1 VKRTALVR
9 LQLHRFRSHRLAE
22 FELSSAPVILFGA
35 NGAGKTNIL
44 EAISLLAPGRGLR
57 RATYQEAGQ
66 RNSDAPWAINAEL
79 QLPDRNFS
87 VGTGL
92 DGHSNR
98 RLVRIDGS
106 NSTAGALG
114 RLLRQV
120 WLTPAQDRIFSGPRG
135 TRLRFFDRLV
145 FSLFPDHGKAVSS
158 YEKAM
163 RGRQK
168 LLDDGG
174 SDPAWLSGLEQ
185 QMANFGANMIIN
197 RDQTILRLRLQIK
210 ARSDSAFPQAGL
222 ELQSD
227 ADLAVTDNS
236 DAKEVE
242 AWLLEG
248 FTASRNI
255 DAKAGRTL
263 SGPHRADLAVHW
275 PAKQMPASDCSTG
288 EQKALLVGLTLAHAR
303 AVTADSNS
311 SPPLILLDEACA
323 HLDIDR
329 RAALID
335 ELCQLKGQAWLTG
348 TDRDLFAKFN
358 DDAQFFEVSETGII
372 RV

>member
-1 VKRTALVR
+1 MNETALVR
-9 LQLHRFRSHRLAE
+9 LELHRFRSHVFAE
-22 FELSSAPVILFGA
+22 FNLTTEPVVLFGA

-57 RATYQEAGQ
+57 RATYQEVGQ
-66 RNSDAPWAINAEL
+66 RNSDQPWAIHASL
-79 QLPDRNFS
+79 KLPDGDFS

-92 DGHSNR
+92 DGQSNR

-106 NSTAGALG
+106 TSPAGALG

-145 FSLFPDHGKAVSS
+145 FSLFPDHGKVVSS

-163 RGRQK
+163 RQRQK
-168 LLDDGG
+168 LLDEGG
-174 SDPAWLSGLEQ
+174 TDPAWLTGLEQ
-185 QMANFGANMIIN
+185 QMASFGSKMICN
-197 RDQTILRLRLQIK
+197 RMQTLLRLRSQIE
-210 ARSDSAFPQAGL
+210 ARNDSAFPQAGL
-222 ELQSD
+222 ELMSD
-227 ADLAVTDNS
+227 ADLAVSADSDTDLVENRLLMGFVETRAN
-236 DAKEVE
+236 DA
-242 AWLLEG
+242 
-248 FTASRNI
+248 R
-255 DAKAGRTL
+255 AGRTL
-263 SGPHRADLAVHW
+263 SGPHRADLAVSW
-275 PAKQMPASDCSTG
+275 PAKQMPAGDCSTG

-323 HLDIDR
+323 HLDVDR
-329 RAALID
+329 RAALIE

-348 TDRDLFAKFN
+348 TDRDLFAKFA
-358 DDAQFFEVSETGII
+358 DKAQFFEVSETGII
-372 RV
+372 QA

>member
-1 VKRTALVR
+1 VNETALVR
-9 LQLHRFRSHRLAE
+9 LKLHWFRSHELAE
-22 FELSSAPVILFGA
+22 FELISEPVVLFGA

-57 RATYQEAGQ
+57 RATYQEVGQ
-66 RNSDAPWAINAEL
+66 RNSDQPWAINAEL
-79 QLPDRNFS
+79 KLPDGDFS

-92 DGHSNR
+92 DGQSNR

-174 SDPAWLSGLEQ
+174 YDSAWLSGLEQ
-185 QMANFGANMIIN
+185 QMASFGANMIIN
-197 RDQTILRLRLQIK
+197 RDQVILRLRSQVK
-210 ARSDSAFPQAGL
+210 ARNDSAFPQAEL

-227 ADLAVTDNS
+227 ADLAVTS
-236 DAKEVE
+236 KTEITEVA
-242 AWLLEG
+242 AWLLDG
-248 FTASRNI
+248 FAATRNI

-263 SGPHRADLAVHW
+263 SGPHRADLAVSW

-323 HLDIDR
+323 HLDVDR

-348 TDRDLFAKFN
+348 TDRNLFTKFAN
-358 DDAQFFEVSETGII
+358 KAQFFEVSETGIT
-372 RV
+372 RA